1 MFENMQDN
9 AVTKTFKILHSY
21 PDLVNLQT
29 LDISIFQDL
38 RLAIGNDLFFS
49 DLVTIYLSSAE
60 NLIESIQIAF
70 ANQNVSEFNLAAH
83 SLKSTSASI
92 GATRLSAICRHL
104 EKNSQTGKITIS
116 SDFLD
121 LVSNEYE
128 QVTAAIKVCIIK
140 FMAE

>member
-9 AVTKTFKILHSY
+9 TVTKTFKILHSY

-38 RLAIGNDLFFS
+38 RLSIGVDLFFS
-49 DLVTIYLSSAE
+49 DLITIYLSSAE

-70 ANQNVSEFNLAAH
+70 ANQNASEFNLAAH

-92 GATRLSAICRHL
+92 GATRLAAICRHL
-104 EKNSQTGKITIS
+104 EKNSKTDKITIS

-121 LVSNEYE
+121 LVSNEYD
-128 QVTAAIKVCIIK
+128 QVTAAIKACILK

>member
-1 MFENMQDN
+1 MFENTQDK
-9 AVTKTFKILHSY
+9 AVTKTFEILHSY

-38 RLAIGNDLFFS
+38 RLSIGDNLFFS
-49 DLVTIYLSSAE
+49 DLITIYLNSAE
-60 NLIESIQIAF
+60 TLIESIQIAF
-70 ANQNVSEFNLAAH
+70 ANQNVNEFNLAAH

-104 EKNSQTGKITIS
+104 EKDGKTGKITIS
-116 SDFLD
+116 SNFLD

-128 QVTAAIKVCIIK
+128 QVTAAIKVCILE
-140 FMAE
+140 FMAD